1 MTAQEKTEH
10 IREAAM
16 TEARDEADQIVQEHR
31 DAMEKL
37 FEQHKQEQ
45 QAQAQSQIEAEKSS
59 RQQKLNMA
67 ISKAELMQKRSNGQ
81 TITKLKNDL
90 FKEVEDL
97 LEKYMQT
104 DDYKDLLVKY
114 ITEATDY
121 AKGADMTIYINPTDA
136 DKKDELEQ
144 KTGVTLTVSEEDFTG
159 GMRAVIREKNI
170 LIDHAFKSAFE
181 QQRQTFMF
189 KGGAEDDG

>member
-1 MTAQEKTEH
+1 MTAQEKTDH

-16 TEARDEADQIVQEHR
+16 SEARAQADQIVQEHR

-45 QAQAQSQIEAEKSS
+45 EAQAQTQIEAEKAS

-97 LEKYMQT
+97 LQQYMQT
-104 DDYKDLLVKY
+104 DDYKELLVKF
-114 ITEATDY
+114 IKEAMDY
-121 AKGADMTIYINPTDA
+121 ANGAAMTLYINPTDA
-136 DKKDELEQ
+136 DKKDYLEQ
-144 KTGVTLTVSEEDFTG
+144 QTGAQLTISEEDFIG
-159 GMRAVIREKNI
+159 GTRTVIREKNI
-170 LIDHAFKSAFE
+170 LIDHAFKGALD

-189 KGGAEDDG
+189 KGGAEDA

>member
-1 MTAQEKTEH
+1 MTAQEKTDH

-16 TEARDEADQIVQEHR
+16 TEARAEADQIVQEHR

-45 QAQAQSQIEAEKSS
+45 QAQAQSQIEAEKTS

-67 ISKAELMQKRSNGQ
+67 ISKAQLLQKRSNGQ

-97 LEKYMQT
+97 LQQYMQT

-114 ITEATDY
+114 INEATDF
-121 AKGADMTIYINPTDA
+121 AKGADMTIYINPTDS

-144 KTGVTLTVSEEDFTG
+144 KTGATLTISEEDFTG
-159 GMRAVIREKNI
+159 GIRAVIREKNI
-170 LIDHAFKSAFE
+170 LIDHAFKGALE